1 MTSKDNQKVFF
12 GDEKVEKKA
21 KTKGVNKIFSQV
33 ADNYDLMNDLMS
45 FGLHRVWKKQFV
57 KNSNIKDKSK
67 ILDLA
72 SGTGDIA
79 KLIYEHSPSSN
90 IWLVDQNKEMIL
102 KAKERAADEG
112 FINKSK
118 FEISEA
124 ESLPFEDNF
133 FDHVFISFGFR
144 NFSDKD
150 MSLKEIYRILKK
162 GGSLRILEFSKVN
175 NVAFSKL
182 YDFYSYKIIPT
193 IGELVSEDK
202 KSYEYLVNSIR
213 THESQEETCEMLK
226 SNGFSSAEYKNL
238 FNGIVAIHRATK

>member
-1 MTSKDNQKVFF
+1 MTSRDNQKVFF

-57 KNSNIKDKSK
+57 KNTNIKDKSK

-102 KAKERAADEG
+102 KAKQRAADEG
-112 FINKSK
+112 FINL
-118 FEISEA
+118 
-124 ESLPFEDNF
+124 SL
-133 FDHVFISFGFR
+133 
-144 NFSDKD
+144 
-150 MSLKEIYRILKK
+150 
-162 GGSLRILEFSKVN
+162 
-175 NVAFSKL
+175 
-182 YDFYSYKIIPT
+182 
-193 IGELVSEDK
+193 
-202 KSYEYLVNSIR
+202 
-213 THESQEETCEMLK
+213 
-226 SNGFSSAEYKNL
+226 
-238 FNGIVAIHRATK
+238 IHI

>member
-124 ESLPFEDNF
+124 ESLPFKDNF

-144 NFSDKD
+144 NFSDKE
-150 MSLKEIYRILKK
+150 MSLKEIFRILKK

-175 NVAFSKL
+175 NKAFSKL

-193 IGELVSEDK
+193 IGELVSDDK
-202 KSYEYLVNSIR
+202 KSYEYLVKSIR
-213 THESQEETCEMLK
+213 THENQKELKSMLK
-226 SNGFSSAEYKNL
+226 KNKFSKVSFEDL
-238 FNGIVAIHRATK
+238 TNGIVCIHSGTK